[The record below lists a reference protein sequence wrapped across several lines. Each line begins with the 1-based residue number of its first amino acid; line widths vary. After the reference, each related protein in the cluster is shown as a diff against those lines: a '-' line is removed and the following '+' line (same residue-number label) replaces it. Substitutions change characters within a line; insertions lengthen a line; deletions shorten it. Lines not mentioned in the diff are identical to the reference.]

1 MCTATGIAEDSF
13 MAVFLSCRI
22 THLCVIF
29 EQNKKRNWKETVLL
43 NVAECG
49 RSYCAIV
56 NIVGT
61 GSTDGSRCSVGSLVS
76 ISSSNLSQ
84 DTSFPRCTRTP
95 DARELVGQQICNG
108 LES

>member
-13 MAVFLSCRI
+13 MAALLSCPI

-43 NVAECG
+43 NVAEFG
-49 RSYCAIV
+49 RNYCVIV
-56 NIVGT
+56 NAVDI
-61 GSTDGSRCSVGSLVS
+61 GSINGSRCSVASLVS

-95 DARELVGQQICNG
+95 DTSELVGQQIFAMA
-108 LES
+108 

>member
-43 NVAECG
+43 NVAEFG
-49 RSYCAIV
+49 RNYCVIV
-56 NIVGT
+56 NAVDI
-61 GSTDGSRCSVGSLVS
+61 GSIDGSRCSVASLV
-76 ISSSNLSQ
+76 SNLSQ

-95 DARELVGQQICNG
+95 DTRELVGQQIFAMA
-108 LES
+108 

>member
-29 EQNKKRNWKETVLL
+29 EQNKKRNWKETVLS

-49 RSYCAIV
+49 RSYCVIV
-56 NIVGT
+56 DVVDT
-61 GSTDGSRCSVGSLVS
+61 GSIDGSRYSVTSLV
-76 ISSSNLSQ
+76 SNLSQ

-95 DARELVGQQICNG
+95 DTSELVSQQIFAMA
-108 LES
+108 